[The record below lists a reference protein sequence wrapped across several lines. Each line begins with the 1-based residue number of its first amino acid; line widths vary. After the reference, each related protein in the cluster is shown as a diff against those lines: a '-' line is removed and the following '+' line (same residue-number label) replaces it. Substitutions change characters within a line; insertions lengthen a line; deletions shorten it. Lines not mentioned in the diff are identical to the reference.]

1 MNIFKTLIVLTSV
14 LVFFS
19 TYAKPIDTGL
29 ADHLQNV
36 SVTIRAETQYQSSS
50 GSGVLITRSIGDE
63 KVTFVWTCGHVIDH
77 MRNVRTV
84 IRSGMPVKLVE
95 FGTVQIVKEIV
106 ESGRKVGEIK
116 MDAEVIKYSDPDDGH
131 DLALLMVSAKD
142 YGKAT
147 TEFYLNT
154 KEPIVGIG
162 EELYHV
168 GSLLGQMGSNSMT
181 RGIVSQ
187 VGRLY
192 GKVEYDQTTAT
203 AFPGSSGGGVF
214 LQDGSYVGMIVR
226 GAGEGFNL
234 YVPVRRMI
242 RWAQEHD
249 VMWAIDAKV
258 KAPSV
263 KEIRKLPVEST
274 TDSDAATST
283 GGKFNKQFPYHVY
296 TIDKTQDIDSKIL
309 DN

>member
-1 MNIFKTLIVLTSV
+1 MNIFKTLIVFTSF
-14 LVFFS
+14 LVFFN
-19 TYAKPIDTGL
+19 TYAKPIDTDL

-36 SVTIRAETQYQSSS
+36 SVTIRAENQYQSSS
-50 GSGVLITRSIGDE
+50 GSGVIITRNIGDE

-84 IRSGMPVKLVE
+84 IRNGMPVKLVE

-106 ESGRKVGEIK
+106 EGGRKVGEIK

-131 DLALLMVSAKD
+131 DLALLMVRAKD

-147 TEFYLNT
+147 TDFYLNA

-214 LQDGSYVGMIVR
+214 LEDGSYVGMIVR

-249 VMWAIDAKV
+249 IMWAIDAKL

-274 TDSDAATST
+274 TDSDETDGNS
-283 GGKFNKQFPYHVY
+283 GRFNKQFPYHVY
-296 TIDKTQDIDSKIL
+296 TIDKTQDVESKIL